1 MNIKPMLA
9 ALGLGLL
16 APAVQTYAASPTE
29 GVITHDFVSEAA
41 MQADLLQM
49 LANFS
54 KYMVNDWQSVATP
67 NSAGE
72 QCGCFKGEST
82 MNSNEQGVR
91 PNADLS
97 MICAFLAK
105 YGKDKVQLPEG
116 VTWDKIEDMARQSLV
131 FAYSTHKANKLK
143 LCADNRYWGSTSR
156 TDNVWE
162 SSLWA
167 MSVAYSAFFQW
178 DKLSD
183 TQKKYIENLLVAEC
197 RYELER
203 TIPTGYSGD
212 TKAEENGWEADVL
225 AAALGLFP
233 NHADAPKWF
242 DRMREFAVNSY
253 SHPSDAANNTVIDPH
268 YDSKTVADL
277 YRGQNLYDDYTLQNH
292 SFFHTSYQNVVMQE
306 LGEAALALKLF
317 QTSLYGTEKWRSNA
331 LMHNNDRVM
340 NDVLAWLALAD
351 GELAMPNGNDW
362 SLFLFDQITSYTT
375 MACMASHPDALM
387 LENMAYKNI
396 KARQTTT
403 SDGSWLLRADVGA
416 RRMGVQAHRVMMT
429 WLMHHVCSTAALTPS
444 TWADFNR
451 RHADARLFESQ
462 NVVRAAS
469 DSRFSC
475 FSWSAGKKSY
485 TGYIASTAPDKNKII
500 IPYRANDTGNFLGWY
515 DVEGR
520 TANATPVVSGRYAL
534 RGNAY
539 IMNGELNTNS
549 GALNHRF
556 VIYST
561 PGNPVIYLDQVRANS
576 GVTITGAHGGLM
588 AISVDEFTQTSRN
601 IAAADRQ
608 ISTNGNAIQRFATN
622 WACIDDEVGFVSTS
636 TNQMAFGYRST
647 NNSINMARFE
657 PLHSSERRAVQAGS
671 TVDTRNA
678 IYYSRCNAQTTKAM
692 ADATTPLA
700 AILPEGY
707 NGIIVPDTDGTRYI
721 LLANFNCNA
730 ATSVQELSVDGRTPV
745 LAGANTLFADGKAA
759 LELKLAPNRALGQAM
774 RIFVDNAPAG
784 ITVCGDPENDFGL
797 YLRNSGN
804 TTATVALSGLNT
816 DGTPLTREITVAP
829 GQSLYADV
837 ISGQNYETEY
847 PDGAADNPA
856 RGYTD
861 ITASTL
867 VNANFE
873 EDTTYGATGSVTLG
887 GVTYNPCYVND
898 VPAADSRFPN
908 VLPVQGWEPGAT
920 LGASSNYA
928 RMYSMPYSSNMYVC
942 SPSNVGNYTALCPKP
957 FGFEGIGDR
966 VLTALNSWTS
976 GDNRISQTVTLEP
989 GDYRLL
995 INAWYDCPNQ
1005 SASDGTTVSAS
1016 GNVNTSLTGVSVG
1029 GNTDYRYPAARSEWE
1044 TMVYDFKLTEQ
1055 SPVQIS
1061 LGYNT
1066 SAAVGVANNT
1076 LMYIDG
1082 VRLLRKDSESISNVE
1097 NISDNDP
1104 NALVNVVNAAGIT
1117 VRTAVPRGEALRT
1130 LPAGFYIVGGKK
1142 QIVKP

>member
-1 MNIKPMLA
+1 MNIKPIIA
-9 ALGLGLL
+9 AVGLGLIG
-16 APAVQTYAASPTE
+16 PSMHTYATSPTE
-29 GVITHDFVSEAA
+29 GVITHEFVSESA

-49 LANFS
+49 LANFTT
-54 KYMVNDWQSVATP
+54 YMVNDWQPVATP

-72 QCGCFKGEST
+72 ACGCFKGEST

-105 YGKDKVQLPEG
+105 YGKGKVQLPQG
-116 VTWDKIEDMARQSLV
+116 VTWEKIEEMARQSLV

-156 TDNVWE
+156 TDCVWE

-178 DKLSD
+178 DTLSD
-183 TQKKYIENLLVAEC
+183 AQKGYIEKLLVAEC

-233 NHADAPKWF
+233 NHAQASKWF
-242 DRMREFAVNSY
+242 DRLREFAVNSY
-253 SHPSDAANNTVIDPH
+253 SHPSDAANQTVIDPH
-268 YDSKTVADL
+268 YDNKTIADL

-292 SFFHTSYQNVVMQE
+292 NFFHTSYQNVVMQE

-317 QTSLYGTEKWRSNA
+317 QTTLHGTEKWHTNT

-403 SDGSWLLRADVGA
+403 TDGSWLLRADVGA

-429 WLMHHVCSTAALTPS
+429 WLMHSMYSTAGITPS
-444 TWADFNR
+444 TWADFNS
-451 RHADARLFESQ
+451 RHAEARIFDSQ

-475 FSWSAGKKSY
+475 FSWSTGKKSY

-515 DVEGR
+515 DVDGSS
-520 TANATPVVSGRYAL
+520 ANASPVVAGRYNL
-534 RGNAY
+534 QGNAY
-539 IMNGELNTNS
+539 TMNGELNTNS

-561 PGNPVIYLDQVRANS
+561 PGNPVIYLDQVRANTAA
-576 GVTITGAHGGLM
+576 TITGAHGGLM
-588 AISVDEFTQTSRN
+588 AVSVDEFTSTSRN
-601 IAAADRQ
+601 IKTADKDVDLNG
-608 ISTNGNAIQRFATN
+608 STITRFATN
-622 WACIDDEVGFVSTS
+622 WASIDNEVGFVSTS
-636 TNQMAFGYRST
+636 TSQMAFGFRST

-657 PLHSSERRAVQAGS
+657 PLHSTERRTVAAGA
-671 TVDTRNA
+671 TVDTRNVV
-678 IYYSRCNAQTTKAM
+678 YYSRCSAETTVAM
-692 ADATTPLA
+692 AAATRSLTDL
-700 AILPEGY
+700 LPEGY
-707 NGIIVPDTDGTRYI
+707 NGIVAPDTDGTQYI
-721 LLANFNCNA
+721 LIANFNCNEA
-730 ATSVQELSVDGRTPV
+730 ATVENLLIDNRTPV
-745 LAGANTLFADGKAA
+745 LVGVNTTFAGGKPSVA
-759 LELKLAPNRALGQAM
+759 LNIAPNNSLGQPL
-774 RIFVDNAPAG
+774 RIFADNAPG
-784 ITVCGDPENDFGL
+784 HVTMCGDPDNEYGVYARNDGPSTAVL
-797 YLRNSGN
+797 KLSGN
-804 TTATVALSGLNT
+804 NGGHPIAT
-816 DGTPLTREITVAP
+816 EISLAP
-829 GQSLYADV
+829 GQSLHADV
-837 ISGQNYETEY
+837 ATGQTRDAEY
-847 PDGAADNPA
+847 PDGGTDNPA

-861 ITASTL
+861 ITASCL
-867 VNANFE
+867 DNPSFE
-873 EDTTYGATGSVTLG
+873 NDATYGATGSVTLG

-898 VPAADSRFPN
+898 VPATDSRWPN
-908 VLPVQGWEPGAT
+908 ILPVEAWQPGAS

-928 RMYSMPYSSNMYVC
+928 RMYSMPYSSTMYVC

-957 FGFEGIGDR
+957 FGFEGIGNR

-976 GDNRISQTVTLEP
+976 GNNRITQTATLEP
-989 GDYRLL
+989 GEYRVL

-1005 SASDGTTVSAS
+1005 TANNGSTVTAS
-1016 GNVNTSLTGVSVG
+1016 GNVNTSLTGISVNG
-1029 GNTDYRYPAARSEWE
+1029 TTDYRYPTARNEWQ
-1044 TMVYDFKLTEQ
+1044 TLVYDFSLTE
-1055 SPVQIS
+1055 SAPVEIS
-1061 LGYNT
+1061 LGYKT
-1066 SAAVGVANNT
+1066 SASVGVANNT
-1076 LMYIDG
+1076 LMYIDA
-1082 VRLLRKDSESISNVE
+1082 VKLLRKDSDSISNV
-1097 NISDNDP
+1097 ISVDDTDP
-1104 NALVNVVNAAGIT
+1104 DALVNVVNATGLT
-1117 VRTAVPRGEALRT
+1117 VRTAVPRSEATRS

-1142 QIVKP
+1142 HIVTR